1 MREEGVADSIADR
14 GRERDREGAPGAG
27 GMGRV
32 PGQGMTEC

>member
-14 GRERDREGAPGAG
+14 GRERDREGGAW